1 MVSNLTINPYNI
13 NLEQDWT
20 VIFFSKNG
28 QFKPTQEKQFISKT
42 QDAIQL
48 NFAYPSNI
56 YELLLMLKSHNPYTI
71 LNIGTADFSTI
82 ELEDLLNTIN
92 IQQNSI
98 PFYNILWTSTNSNS
112 LDLNIFN
119 KLNFN
124 DIRNESQLETIFN
137 LVLQVSIKNQLSII
151 KQNSLNQPI
160 KSSKLKI
167 TNQLFLQIKKLKE
180 LFYPTHCN
188 RNSINLNH
196 NDSKEQRN
204 EIELRNTE
212 LEKAFKK
219 SSINHI
225 KLQKILYQ
233 SELQKK
239 ELANVLN
246 EIRQKNEELL
256 TQNEEITAQRDQ
268 IEQQNEE
275 IQAQR
280 DVALRQQ
287 EEIRDNLMYA
297 RRIQQALLPPADLIN
312 QLLPNHFILNRP
324 KDIVSG
330 DFYWISQNRFKTVIA
345 VADCTGHGISGAM
358 MSMLGT
364 AFLNEIINKNDITNS
379 SQILEQLRERV
390 ITSLHQEISN
400 NIEYSRDGMDIAVC
414 IIDIVDNTLEYSGAN
429 NSLYL
434 IRENE
439 LIELKADKM
448 PIGIHEFCSV
458 PFTTHKTEIKS
469 GDSIY
474 LFSDGFPDQFG
485 GNNGK
490 KLKYSKFKEILQS
503 LEFVDITKRGLTLN
517 QFFNGWKG
525 DLEQIDDVLVVGF
538 KIA

>member
-1 MVSNLTINPYNI
+1 MVNNLTINPYNF
-13 NLEQDWT
+13 NLEQDWN

-28 QFKPTQEKQFISKT
+28 QFKSTQEKLFVAQT
-42 QDAIQL
+42 QEENQL
-48 NFAYPSNI
+48 FYYYPSNLND
-56 YELLLMLKSHNPYTI
+56 LLTLLKSQNPFTI
-71 LNIGTADFSTI
+71 VNIGTADYSTL
-82 ELEDLLNTIN
+82 ELEDLLATLTN
-92 IQQNSI
+92 QQNSI
-98 PFYNILWTSTNSNS
+98 PLYIILWTSANSNPINS
-112 LDLNIFN
+112 KSINGHR
-119 KLNFN
+119 FN
-124 DIRNESQLETIFN
+124 DIRSDSELEAN
-137 LVLQVSIKNQLSII
+137 YNWVLQVSIKNQLSII
-151 KQNSLNQPI
+151 KQNTLNPPI
-160 KSSKLKI
+160 KSRLRIIPNRIS
-167 TNQLFLQIKKLKE
+167 FRKKLKE
-180 LFYPTHCN
+180 LVSPTNSKKN
-188 RNSINLNH
+188 RISLNYI
-196 NDSKEQRN
+196 DYEKQRH
-204 EIELRNTE
+204 EIELRNAE

-239 ELANVLN
+239 ELATVLN

-256 TQNEEITAQRDQ
+256 AQNEEMTAQRDQ

-280 DVALRQQ
+280 DVALKQQ

-448 PIGIHEFCSV
+448 PIGIHEFGSI
-458 PFTTHKTEIKS
+458 PFTTHKIELKS

-474 LFSDGFPDQFG
+474 IFSDGFPDQFG

-503 LEFVDITKRGLTLN
+503 LEFVDIDKREVALN
-517 QFFNGWKG
+517 QFFNAWKG

>member
-1 MVSNLTINPYNI
+1 MVNNLTINPNNF

-28 QFKPTQEKQFISKT
+28 QFKSTQEKLSKSQT
-42 QDAIQL
+42 HDL
-48 NFAYPSNI
+48 NLFNFDYPNSLN
-56 YELLLMLKSHNPYTI
+56 ELLIKLKVQNPFTI
-71 LNIGTADFSTI
+71 LNIGTADYSNL
-82 ELEDLLNTIN
+82 ELEDLLATFTI
-92 IQQNSI
+92 QHNSI
-98 PFYNILWTSTNSNS
+98 PIYIILWTSADNIINSKIINEYRINDVRS
-112 LDLNIFN
+112 DSDLET
-119 KLNFN
+119 NFN
-124 DIRNESQLETIFN
+124 W
-137 LVLQVSIKNQLSII
+137 VLQVSIKNQLSII
-151 KQNSLNQPI
+151 KQNTLNPPI
-160 KSSKLKI
+160 KISRLEI
-167 TNQLFLQIKKLKE
+167 PNQLSFRIKKLKE
-180 LFYPTHCN
+180 LVSPN
-188 RNSINLNH
+188 NSKRNPFSRNH
-196 NDSKEQRN
+196 FDYEEQRH
-204 EIELRNTE
+204 EIELRNVE

-233 SELQKK
+233 SEVQKK

-256 TQNEEITAQRDQ
+256 TQNEEMTAQRDH

-280 DVALRQQ
+280 DVALKQQ

-297 RRIQQALLPPADLIN
+297 RRIQQALLPPVDLIN

-358 MSMLGT
+358 MSMLGS

-429 NSLYL
+429 NSLYI

-458 PFTTHKTEIKS
+458 PFTTHEIEIKS

-474 LFSDGFPDQFG
+474 IFSDGFPDQFG

-503 LEFVDITKRGLTLN
+503 LEFVDIDKREITLN
-517 QFFNGWKG
+517 QFFNAWKG

>member
-1 MVSNLTINPYNI
+1 MVNNLTINPNNF

-28 QFKPTQEKQFISKT
+28 QFKSTQEKLSKSQT
-42 QDAIQL
+42 HDL
-48 NFAYPSNI
+48 NLFNFDYPNSLN
-56 YELLLMLKSHNPYTI
+56 ELLIKLKVQNPFTI
-71 LNIGTADFSTI
+71 LNIGTADYSNL
-82 ELEDLLNTIN
+82 ELEDLLATFTI
-92 IQQNSI
+92 QHNSI
-98 PFYNILWTSTNSNS
+98 PIYIILWTSADNIINSKIINEYRINDVRS
-112 LDLNIFN
+112 DSDLET
-119 KLNFN
+119 NFN
-124 DIRNESQLETIFN
+124 W
-137 LVLQVSIKNQLSII
+137 VLQVSIKNQLSII
-151 KQNSLNQPI
+151 KQNTLNPPI
-160 KSSKLKI
+160 KISRLEI
-167 TNQLFLQIKKLKE
+167 PNQLSFRIKKLKE
-180 LFYPTHCN
+180 LVSPN
-188 RNSINLNH
+188 NSKRNPFSRNH
-196 NDSKEQRN
+196 FDYEEQRH
-204 EIELRNTE
+204 EIELRNVE

-233 SELQKK
+233 SEVQKK
-239 ELANVLN
+239 ELAHVLN

-256 TQNEEITAQRDQ
+256 TQNEEMTAQRDH

-280 DVALRQQ
+280 DVALKQQ

-297 RRIQQALLPPADLIN
+297 RRIQQALLPPVDLIN

-358 MSMLGT
+358 MSMLGS

-429 NSLYL
+429 NSLYI

-458 PFTTHKTEIKS
+458 PFTTHKIEIKS

-474 LFSDGFPDQFG
+474 IFSDGFPDQFG

-503 LEFVDITKRGLTLN
+503 LEFVDIDKREITLN
-517 QFFNGWKG
+517 QFFNAWKG